1 MLRIRNLK
9 CYYGRIM
16 AVKGVSLSVKH
27 GQIIALIGA
36 NGSGKSTLLE
46 SICGLLPDWKGDI
59 TFEGIPLKGLDPPA
73 VVKLGISLVP
83 EGRLV
88 FPPISV
94 LDNLKLGAYTMYR
107 KRRHGEVSRTLE
119 KILDLF
125 PILKQRAKQPAG
137 TLSGGEQQMLAI
149 GRALMSHPKLLLL
162 DEPSMGLA
170 PLIVEKFFT
179 PWKHFGMRAL
189 PSFWWNR
196 MPRLL
201 SRLRI
206 SAMFLKPEISF
217 FKGPPPNSWKI
228 RKSNAPIWA
237 KIMENFMMTADNFT
251 CMNSDEK
258 TSSSWSGCRVH

>member
-59 TFEGIPLKGLDPPA
+59 TFEGTPLKGLDPPA

-94 LDNLKLGAYTMYR
+94 MDNLKLGAYTMYR

-149 GRALMSHPKLLLL
+149 GRALMSHPTLLLL

-170 PLIVEKFFT
+170 PLIVEKIFHT
-179 PWKHFGMRAL
+179 LETLRNEGITILLVEQNAQAALQIADFGYVFETGNIVLQGPATELLEDQEVKRAYL
-189 PSFWWNR
+189 GKDYGEFYDDGR
-196 MPRLL
+196 
-201 SRLRI
+201 
-206 SAMFLKPEISF
+206 
-217 FKGPPPNSWKI
+217 
-228 RKSNAPIWA
+228 
-237 KIMENFMMTADNFT
+237 
-251 CMNSDEK
+251 
-258 TSSSWSGCRVH
+258 

>member
-46 SICGLLPDWKGDI
+46 SICGLLPDWKGEI
-59 TFEGIPLKGLDPPA
+59 TFEGTPLKGLDPPA

-88 FPPISV
+88 FPPINV

-107 KRRHGEVSRTLE
+107 KRRHAEVNQTLE

-125 PILKQRAKQPAG
+125 PILRQRAKQPAG

-170 PLIVEKFFT
+170 PLIVEKIFHT
-179 PWKHFGMRAL
+179 LETLRSDGITILLVEQNAQAALQVADFGYVFETGNVVLQGPAAELLKDQEVKRAYL
-189 PSFWWNR
+189 GKDYGEFYDDNR
-196 MPRLL
+196 
-201 SRLRI
+201 
-206 SAMFLKPEISF
+206 
-217 FKGPPPNSWKI
+217 
-228 RKSNAPIWA
+228 
-237 KIMENFMMTADNFT
+237 
-251 CMNSDEK
+251 
-258 TSSSWSGCRVH
+258 

>member
-1 MLRIRNLK
+1 
-9 CYYGRIM
+9 M
-16 AVKGVSLSVKH
+16 AVKGVSLSVRH

-46 SICGLLPDWKGDI
+46 SICGLLPGWKGDI
-59 TFEGIPLKGLDPPA
+59 TFEETPLKGLDPPA

-107 KRRHGEVSRTLE
+107 KRQHDRVNQTLE

-125 PILKQRAKQPAG
+125 PILKQRARQPAG

-149 GRALMSHPKLLLL
+149 GRGLMSHPKLLLL

-170 PLIVEKFFT
+170 PLIVEKIFHILET
-179 PWKHFGMRAL
+179 LRNDGITILLVEQNAQAALQIADFGYVFETGNVVLQGPASELLEDQEVKRAYL
-189 PSFWWNR
+189 GKDYGEFYDD
-196 MPRLL
+196 
-201 SRLRI
+201 
-206 SAMFLKPEISF
+206 K
-217 FKGPPPNSWKI
+217 
-228 RKSNAPIWA
+228 
-237 KIMENFMMTADNFT
+237 
-251 CMNSDEK
+251 
-258 TSSSWSGCRVH
+258 